1 MLIDLADLFMSDL
14 ADIGIQPDPT
24 RSTWA
29 KVKAFP
35 KNVEIEVSAVFS
47 LHRPGSS
54 PSSSATTTGG
64 RSARAQVVIHYGLSM
79 LPATSYKPRLAD
91 DRVGIS

>member
-1 MLIDLADLFMSDL
+1 MLIDLADLFMTDL

-35 KNVEIEVSAVFS
+35 KNVEIEVSAVFNMS
-47 LHRPGSS
+47 DTAGCST
-54 PSSSATTTGG
+54 SSSATIRWPIRAAR
-64 RSARAQVVIHYGLSM
+64 RS
-79 LPATSYKPRLAD
+79 
-91 DRVGIS
+91 